1 MHLVNT
7 DPEHQ
12 QARQRGSY
20 SRLYDVASRTS
31 SSSHCMVDVDE
42 TWVAYPFESKVGD
55 FLSAH
60 ANADVVS
67 SNWLHCHGGELFD
80 NPLDLSNT
88 KLRLTD
94 QFKSLFRYGIAVT
107 DLRAQA
113 PWVLAEPEIRHT
125 CSDGQPVLSKPTN
138 GVRRLRKR
146 GIQASINAAKTGW
159 VIHHHTRSELEY
171 ASKLLYSD
179 ANKQTIPFKT
189 NRKGYVLPDESP
201 RSRQLVTQL
210 FGPRH

>member
-1 MHLVNT
+1 MK
-7 DPEHQ
+7 PGWIIPSR
-12 QARQRGSY
+12 ARSGIFCPP
-20 SRLYDVASRTS
+20 T
-31 SSSHCMVDVDE
+31 
-42 TWVAYPFESKVGD
+42 P
-55 FLSAH
+55 
-60 ANADVVS
+60 ADGVS
-67 SNWLHCHGGELFD
+67 SNWLHCHGGELFE
-80 NPLDLSNT
+80 NPLVLSNT

-107 DLRAQA
+107 DLRAHA

-125 CSDGQPVLSKPTN
+125 CSDGQPVLNKPTN

-189 NRKGYVLPDESP
+189 NSPHSCSARGINPPGLPQFP
-201 RSRQLVTQL
+201 GAVHRPLQ
-210 FGPRH
+210 PA